1 MKPLRRVVAG
11 LDSNGRSCVM
21 IDGPSNMV
29 IWSTDGAVAD
39 NSGTA
44 DAGGRPFDFPTGG
57 TRLIFSDFAPGFKS
71 PVHATDTIDYVVVVS
86 GEVVF
91 ATETGETVLK
101 AGDVVVDR
109 GIVHAWRNDSKMP
122 ARIVSV
128 LCPSLPVGNGATMSG
143 TPGASRGA

>member
-1 MKPLRRVVAG
+1 MNPLRRVIAG
-11 LDSNGRSCVM
+11 LDSDGRSCVM
-21 IDGPSNMV
+21 IDGPSKMV

-44 DAGGRPFDFPTGG
+44 DAGGGQFGFPTSG
-57 TRLIFSDFAPGFKS
+57 TRFIFSDFAPGFKS
-71 PVHATDTIDYVVVVS
+71 PVHATNTIDYIVVVS

-101 AGDVVVDR
+101 AGDVIVDR
-109 GIVHAWRNDSKMP
+109 GIVHAWRNDSEMP

-128 LCPSLPVGNGATMSG
+128 LCPSLPVGTGATMSG
-143 TPGASRGA
+143 LTPGAGGG